1 VFLSVLRPFFTPWT
15 YSVCRKCGE
24 RGDRSMHRRGN
35 HACSFLFDKYHH
47 LSYVAIV
54 TAPSLVFPRGPCVV
68 GGDLKRVVEAPN
80 DVYHAHVRALAD
92 HSNQKKYLNKTHTHV
107 RGSRN
112 ARRFVIYICLIGEY
126 NQNMLR
132 KLRTDRRCDAQP

>member
-1 VFLSVLRPFFTPWT
+1 
-15 YSVCRKCGE
+15 
-24 RGDRSMHRRGN
+24 MHRRGN

-80 DVYHAHVRALAD
+80 DVYHAHVRALAAR
-92 HSNQKKYLNKTHTHV
+92 SNQNKSFKRKHTSEEFLEKPV
-107 RGSRN
+107 AWFFFSVPLGS
-112 ARRFVIYICLIGEY
+112 VT
-126 NQNMLR
+126 
-132 KLRTDRRCDAQP
+132 KT